1 MLIGP
6 FLCVTCCA
14 TAGNPSA
21 LGRGRLHH
29 RTPVL
34 RVELNSLPRATRLL
48 LCWHPE
54 PRGRRQSR
62 RLKTRPDFF
71 LVTCLWEMPTKRG
84 GGVVS
89 DSAGCRRGN
98 RAVAAGAE
106 HVCARP
112 RGGGWLW
119 PSALCRGAGLR
130 EHGGPAVPRP
140 GLRACQGEGLAER
153 GHRGG
158 LSLATSGS
166 GRQAPGGWAAGTA
179 CSSAPDCG
187 PGAQAGAR
195 SCGSFCSVASG
206 SMVLAYQKAFF
217 FPRTCDLNRLSVLHA
232 RFLEGDVKGNLAAAV
247 LTSGTVAVWNL
258 LLGRPAAL
266 LPPASGQSWS
276 FVKWSGTH
284 SHLLAGQK
292 DGSIFVYLIG

>member
-21 LGRGRLHH
+21 LGRGRSHH

-54 PRGRRQSR
+54 PRGQRQSR

-71 LVTCLWEMPTKRG
+71 LVTCSWEMPTKRG

-106 HVCARP
+106 RVCARP

-158 LSLATSGS
+158 LSLAG
-166 GRQAPGGWAAGTA
+166 PGG
-179 CSSAPDCG
+179 
-187 PGAQAGAR
+187 
-195 SCGSFCSVASG
+195 
-206 SMVLAYQKAFF
+206 
-217 FPRTCDLNRLSVLHA
+217 
-232 RFLEGDVKGNLAAAV
+232 
-247 LTSGTVAVWNL
+247 
-258 LLGRPAAL
+258 LGRGDCVQFCPRL
-266 LPPASGQSWS
+266 RPRGASRRS
-276 FVKWSGTH
+276 
-284 SHLLAGQK
+284 
-292 DGSIFVYLIG
+292 